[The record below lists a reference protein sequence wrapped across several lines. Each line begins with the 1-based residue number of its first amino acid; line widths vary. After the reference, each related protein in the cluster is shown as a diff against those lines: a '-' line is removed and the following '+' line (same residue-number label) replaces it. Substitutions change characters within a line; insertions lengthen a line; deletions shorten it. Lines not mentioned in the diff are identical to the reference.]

1 MPATEPTPR
10 QLRIALAFTATVL
23 LAMLFL
29 QLLDPEFN
37 GDDFLAMY
45 AAGSLVH
52 QGHGAQLY
60 DLQAQ
65 ARMEAPL
72 VKHQGL
78 VLIVHP
84 PFEAVAF
91 APFTALPFAAA
102 YILWGVVNILLWLL
116 FAHLA
121 RRFAPVPRQPF
132 RYLLLCFGF
141 LPLWLALMK
150 GQTISLL
157 IVLYCLTFLS
167 LQKGHDFRAGAFLGL
182 GLFRFQLVL
191 PFALVCL
198 LRKKWRMVAGFGAV
212 AILLALASLPAGG
225 PSGVLSYF
233 RLLHYVIKHPVIPGY
248 RAISPSDMAS
258 LRGLFSAL
266 LAGSRGEKWTPAAVA
281 LASFLLIVFT
291 AWRWRQH
298 DRDEGGGSAGLA
310 FAATLAVTQL
320 TAFHL
325 YLYDL
330 SLIVPAALLVFASPQ
345 WSQKSAWR
353 TVLTASLGILYF
365 PPVYFLLRNWDRRY
379 LLVIPLAGFAVAAFG
394 LLEKRPVEAGE
405 SGA

>member
-1 MPATEPTPR
+1 MPATQPTPR

-198 LRKKWRMVAGFGAV
+198 LRKKWRMVAGFWRGRDTARSGFAPCRGAV
-212 AILLALASLPAGG
+212 RRAFLFSPAALCDQTSRHSGLSGHFPIGHGLSARAVQCIAGGEQRRKADPRRRGAGLLPANCVHRLALA
-225 PSGVLSYF
+225 
-233 RLLHYVIKHPVIPGY
+233 
-248 RAISPSDMAS
+248 
-258 LRGLFSAL
+258 
-266 LAGSRGEKWTPAAVA
+266 AV
-281 LASFLLIVFT
+281 
-291 AWRWRQH
+291 
-298 DRDEGGGSAGLA
+298 
-310 FAATLAVTQL
+310 
-320 TAFHL
+320 
-325 YLYDL
+325 
-330 SLIVPAALLVFASPQ
+330 
-345 WSQKSAWR
+345 
-353 TVLTASLGILYF
+353 
-365 PPVYFLLRNWDRRY
+365 
-379 LLVIPLAGFAVAAFG
+379 
-394 LLEKRPVEAGE
+394 
-405 SGA
+405 